1 MMMSFR
7 TGYWRLAGVANIV
20 NLAGLSR
27 ANTLKADSLN
37 SSDTPQA
44 NLLRELAR
52 ASRLHEPRLADSRL
66 ARALERLA
74 SWQGSRMARTYQ
86 DLAAHSRYSDAI
98 AFFLSDL
105 YGTTDFAQRDA
116 DLARVVPIMTRML
129 PGRVLAT
136 IAEAT
141 ELNAL
146 SQELDQSLLSRL
158 PRGDGVFTVAEY
170 CAAYRSVPERAA
182 RDRQIRLIGIIGA
195 GLDDYVKR
203 PLIQSALTMMRQPAR
218 MAGLSALH
226 DFLDRGFKAFRKMR
240 GAGEFLATIDRR
252 EREIMAAIFDGDDA
266 PFAEPSL
273 PAA

>member
-1 MMMSFR
+1 
-7 TGYWRLAGVANIV
+7 
-20 NLAGLSR
+20 
-27 ANTLKADSLN
+27 LN
-37 SSDTPQA
+37 SPGTPQA

-52 ASRLHEPRLADSRL
+52 ASRLHEKRLADPRL
-66 ARALERLA
+66 ARALGRLA
-74 SWQGSRMARTYQ
+74 SWQASRMARTYQ
-86 DLAAHSRYSDAI
+86 DLAAHPRYSDAI

-105 YGTTDFAQRDA
+105 YGATDFAQRDS

-129 PGRVLAT
+129 PGRVLTT

-146 SQELDQSLLSRL
+146 SQELDQALLSRL
-158 PRGDGVFTVAEY
+158 PRADGVFTVAEY
-170 CAAYRSVPERAA
+170 CVAYRWLPESATRE
-182 RDRQIRLIGIIGA
+182 RQIGLIKTIGT

-226 DFLDRGFKAFRKMR
+226 DFLERGFKAFRKMR
-240 GAGEFLATIDRR
+240 GASEFLSTIDQR
-252 EREIMAAIFDGDDA
+252 ERELMAAIFDGSDA
-266 PFAEPSL
+266 PFPEPPM